1 VRKHLW
7 NFSTFKLSGLALAVP
22 AAILEEVFFR
32 QYVMDALAH
41 ETAIIQILA
50 SALTFGIA
58 HAIWGIRGG
67 WRAAAGAVGST
78 TLMGAALAVV
88 YLASGRAVLPCVVSH
103 FLITAILE
111 PWLLYAY
118 VERSRAAA

>member
-1 VRKHLW
+1 
-7 NFSTFKLSGLALAVP
+7 
-22 AAILEEVFFR
+22 
-32 QYVMDALAH
+32 
-41 ETAIIQILA
+41 
-50 SALTFGIA
+50 
-58 HAIWGIRGG
+58 
-67 WRAAAGAVGST
+67 
-78 TLMGAALAVV
+78 MGAALAVV